1 MQPGQQIVLE
11 ITDLNHAGEGVGR
24 FSGLVVFIPFAL
36 PGERVRARVT
46 EMKKSYARARLEEI
60 LSPSSGRV
68 LPPCPSF
75 GSCGGCQLLH
85 LDYEHQLHFKNKVVE
100 NVLLRLGKL
109 TEVEVKP
116 ILGMENPWHYRNK
129 VRLHVAWEGRKPV
142 LGLYAP
148 SSHVIGHRIDR
159 SPCYILDG
167 QLNAL
172 ARVLAGLIKK
182 HAEMLAGLTAVSL
195 RLAAATGETMVVLEG
210 ASEHYSRWK
219 RLVDELTAAVPV
231 TTVVRVGARGKEEV
245 LYGEGHITDSLD
257 GLSFRLSA
265 LSFYQ
270 VNPVQTSRLYR
281 KVLEYASLSGRE
293 RVIDAYCGVGTITLF
308 LARKAA
314 QVIGIEISPEAVAL
328 ASVNAAQN
336 GLSHVSFVKGAAEE
350 VLPELLAREGMFD
363 LVVLDPP
370 RQGVKQAALE
380 SLVRAQVPRVIYV
393 SCNPATL
400 ARDLGFLSAQGYR
413 VQEVQP
419 VDMFPHTYHV
429 ECVAY
434 LCR

>member
-1 MQPGQQIVLE
+1 MQLGQQIVLE

-24 FSGLVVFIPFAL
+24 FSGLVVFVPFAL

-46 EMKKSYARARLEEI
+46 EIKKNYARARPEKI
-60 LSPSSGRV
+60 LSPSPDRV

-85 LDYEHQLHFKNKVVE
+85 LDYEHQLRFKNEVVE
-100 NVLLRLGKL
+100 NALSRLGKL
-109 TEVEVKP
+109 KEIEVKP
-116 ILGMENPWHYRNK
+116 IWGMENPWHYRNK
-129 VRLHVAWEGRKPV
+129 VRLHVAWEGRKPI

-148 SSHVIGHRIDR
+148 SSHVIGHRVDQNA
-159 SPCYILDG
+159 CHLLDE

-172 ARVLAGLIKK
+172 ARALARLMRK
-182 HAEMLAGLTAVSL
+182 HAEAFVGLTAVSL
-195 RLAAATGETMVVLEG
+195 RLAAGTGETMVVLEG
-210 ASEHYSRWK
+210 DGNHVEWK
-219 RLVDELTAAVPV
+219 QFIKELTAATSVS
-231 TTVVRVGARGKEEV
+231 TVVKVRARRKEEV
-245 LYGEGHITDSLD
+245 LYGKGYITALLD
-257 GLSFRLSA
+257 GLSFRFSA

-270 VNPVQTSRLYR
+270 VNYVQTSKLYS

-293 RVIDAYCGVGTITLF
+293 QVVDAYCGVGTIALF

-314 QVIGIEISPEAVAL
+314 RVVGIEISPEAVAL

-336 GLSHVSFVKGAAEE
+336 GLNHVSFIKGAAEE
-350 VLPELLAREGMFD
+350 VLPELLEREGAFD

-370 RQGVKQAALE
+370 RQGVKWAALE
-380 SLVRAQVPRVIYV
+380 SLAKARIPRVIYV

-400 ARDLGFLSAQGYR
+400 ARDLSFLSAQGYR
-413 VQEVQP
+413 VEEVQP
-419 VDMFPHTYHV
+419 VDMFPHTFHI